1 MAGDAVNDS
10 MIAIRAMH
18 FAATAL
24 TTGTLMFRTV
34 VADPAL
40 LSAEAVATVMRAQI
54 RRVAWV
60 GLAITV
66 VSGAI
71 WLLLEAV
78 AMSGLAFSEAIT
90 ADVLSTVVNETQFGL
105 VFEIRSVLAII
116 LAACLAFDRLPP
128 ARWLGLAS
136 ALGLVAAIAWT
147 GHAGSTPGEMGLL
160 HLTADTLHLIAAAA
174 WTGSLV
180 PFALL
185 LLAAARHYPCEAS
198 ARLARDATQ
207 RFSLLG
213 IASVASL
220 FGSGIINAWI
230 LVGSINGLIATQYGR
245 LVMLKIALFV
255 AMLGF
260 AAVNRFWLTPRL
272 ALPFT
277 GAAQLRALRQLTRN
291 SVIEIA
297 LALMIFAIVGMLGT
311 LHPAIHTLGT

>member
-1 MAGDAVNDS
+1 MAGEAVNDS
-10 MIAIRAMH
+10 LIAIRAIH

-24 TTGTLMFRTV
+24 TTGTLMFQAV

-40 LSAEAVATVMRAQI
+40 HSAEAVAAVIGAQI

-60 GLAITV
+60 GLAVTA

-71 WLLLEAV
+71 WLLLEAA
-78 AMSGLAFSEAIT
+78 AMSGLAFSEAIR
-90 ADVLSTVVNETQFGL
+90 ANVLSTVVNETQFGL

-116 LAACLAFDRLPP
+116 LAACLVYDRLPL
-128 ARWLGLAS
+128 ARWLALAS

-147 GHAGSTPGEMGLL
+147 GHAGSTPGEVGRL

-185 LLAAARHYPCEAS
+185 LAVARRYPREAS

-207 RFSLLG
+207 RFSMLG
-213 IASVASL
+213 IASVATVL
-220 FGSGIINAWI
+220 GSGIVNAWI

-245 LVMLKIALFV
+245 LLMLKIALFV
-255 AMLGF
+255 AMLAF
-260 AAVNRFWLTPRL
+260 AAANRFWLTPRL
-272 ALPFT
+272 ALSSGTP
-277 GAAQLRALRQLTRN
+277 AQLQALGQLTRN

-297 LALMIFAIVGMLGT
+297 LAWMIFAIVGMLGT
-311 LHPAIHTLGT
+311 LHPAIHMLGI

>member
-10 MIAIRAMH
+10 LIVIRAIH
-18 FAATAL
+18 FTATAL
-24 TTGTLMFRTV
+24 TTGTLVFRAV

-40 LSAEAVATVMRAQI
+40 LSAEAVPSVMRTQI

-71 WLLLEAV
+71 WLLLEAA
-78 AMSGLAFSEAIT
+78 AMSGLALREAIT

-116 LAACLAFDRLPP
+116 LAACLAYHRLPL
-128 ARWLGLAS
+128 ARWLALAS

-185 LLAAARHYPCEAS
+185 LAAARHYPCEAS

-207 RFSLLG
+207 RFSTLG
-213 IASVASL
+213 IASVAIL
-220 FGSGIINAWI
+220 LGSGIVNAWI
-230 LVGSINGLIATQYGR
+230 LVGSIDGLIATQYGG
-245 LVMLKIALFV
+245 LLILKIALFA
-255 AMLGF
+255 AMLAF

-272 ALPFT
+272 ASPV
-277 GAAQLRALRQLTRN
+277 GNAAQPQALRRLTRN
-291 SVIEIA
+291 SMIEIA

>member
-1 MAGDAVNDS
+1 MAWDAVNGS
-10 MIAIRAMH
+10 LIVIRAIH

-24 TTGTLMFRTV
+24 TTGTLMFQAV

-40 LSAEAVATVMRAQI
+40 RSAEAVATVMRTQI
-54 RRVAWV
+54 RSVAWV
-60 GLAITV
+60 GLAIIV

-71 WLLLEAV
+71 WVLLEAA
-78 AMSGLAFSEAIT
+78 AMSGLALREAIT

-105 VFEIRSVLAII
+105 VFEIRSVLVII
-116 LAACLAFDRLPP
+116 LAACLVFDRLSP
-128 ARWLGLAS
+128 ARWLARAS
-136 ALGLVAAIAWT
+136 ALGFVAAIAWT
-147 GHAGSTPGEMGLL
+147 GHAGSTAGEMGLL
-160 HLTADTLHLIAAAA
+160 HLTADTLHLIGAAA

-185 LLAAARHYPCEAS
+185 LAAARRYPCEAS

-207 RFSLLG
+207 RFSMLG
-213 IASVASL
+213 IASVATVL
-220 FGSGIINAWI
+220 GSGIVNAWI

-245 LVMLKIALFV
+245 LLMLKIALFA
-255 AMLGF
+255 AMLAF

-272 ALPFT
+272 ASPL
-277 GAAQLRALRQLTRN
+277 GSAAQLRALRQLTRN

>member
-1 MAGDAVNDS
+1 MAGDAVSDS
-10 MIAIRAMH
+10 LIVIRAIH

-24 TTGTLMFRTV
+24 TTGTLVFRAV

-40 LSAEAVATVMRAQI
+40 LSAEAVATVMRTQI
-54 RRVAWV
+54 RRLAWV

-71 WLLLEAV
+71 WLLLVAAV
-78 AMSGLAFSEAIT
+78 MSGLAFSEAIT
-90 ADVLSTVVNETQFGL
+90 ANVLSTVLNETQFGL
-105 VFEIRSVLAII
+105 VFEIRSLLAII

-128 ARWLGLAS
+128 ARWLALAS
-136 ALGLVAAIAWT
+136 ALGLAAAIAWT
-147 GHAGSTPGEMGLL
+147 GHAGSTPGETGLL

-185 LLAAARHYPCEAS
+185 LVAVRHYPCEAS

-207 RFSLLG
+207 RFSRLG
-213 IASVASL
+213 IAAVATVL
-220 FGSGIINAWI
+220 GSGIVNAWI
-230 LVGSINGLIATQYGR
+230 LVGSIDGLIATQYGR
-245 LVMLKIALFV
+245 LLILKIALFAV
-255 AMLGF
+255 MLAF

-272 ALPFT
+272 ASPVEK
-277 GAAQLRALRQLTRN
+277 AAQPQALHRLTRN
-291 SVIEIA
+291 SMIEIA
-297 LALMIFAIVGMLGT
+297 LALLIFAIVGVLGT

>member
-10 MIAIRAMH
+10 LIVIRAIH

-24 TTGTLMFRTV
+24 TTGTLVFRAV

-40 LSAEAVATVMRAQI
+40 RSAEAEATVMRAQI

-71 WLLLEAV
+71 WVLLEAA
-78 AMSGLAFSEAIT
+78 AMSGLALREAIT
-90 ADVLSTVVNETQFGL
+90 ANVLSTVVNETQFGL
-105 VFEIRSVLAII
+105 VLEIRSVLVII
-116 LAACLAFDRLPP
+116 LAACLAFDRLAP
-128 ARWLGLAS
+128 ARWLALAS

-185 LLAAARHYPCEAS
+185 LAAARRYPGEAS

-213 IASVASL
+213 LASVATVL
-220 FGSGIINAWI
+220 GSGIVNAWI
-230 LVGSINGLIATQYGR
+230 LVGSINGLFATQYGR
-245 LVMLKIALFV
+245 LLMLKIALFA
-255 AMLGF
+255 AMLAF
-260 AAVNRFWLTPRL
+260 AAVNRFWLTPWL
-272 ALPFT
+272 ALPL
-277 GAAQLRALRQLTRN
+277 GSAAQPQALRQLTRN
-291 SVIEIA
+291 SMIEIA